1 MTCLINFFSEP
12 LVAISE
18 IFRLPVTSKLLEK
31 DGSKVEMGP
40 SLAVRTG
47 TSKAC
52 GRYSLS
58 NWSLFILLVVKLLI
72 SSLKS
77 SELISVKTTGLA
89 SEGEILTVCIWL
101 KSVNPP

>member
-1 MTCLINFFSEP
+1 MTCLINFFSEL

-58 NWSLFILLVVKLLI
+58 NWSLFILLVVYL
-72 SSLKS
+72 LKS
-77 SELISVKTTGLA
+77 YIKRSEI
-89 SEGEILTVCIWL
+89 I
-101 KSVNPP
+101 